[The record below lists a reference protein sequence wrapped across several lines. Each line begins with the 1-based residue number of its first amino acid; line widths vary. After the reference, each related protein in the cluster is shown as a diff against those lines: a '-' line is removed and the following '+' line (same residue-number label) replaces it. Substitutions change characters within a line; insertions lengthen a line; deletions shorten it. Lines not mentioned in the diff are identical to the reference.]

1 MLLMIHRYL
10 ETQITKALDGGFV
23 TILYGARQVG
33 KTTLANKI
41 LSQTRHTLYLN
52 CDDPAVLSR
61 LHNQSLAGLRS
72 IIADASLLVIDE
84 AQRVENI
91 GVTAK
96 LIHDSMPEKKLLLTG
111 SSSLDLANKIKEPL
125 TGRSK
130 ELLLYPLSLREVTHN
145 VIEAD
150 GYLQRLL
157 VYGGY
162 PGLWGLNE
170 SEAAEQAREIAN
182 RYLYRDAFAL
192 GTVYDQT
199 VIDNLLR
206 LLAHQIGSEVSYS
219 ELAGNLEVSKETVM
233 RYIDLLEKAF
243 IIFRL
248 PQFRKNQ
255 RVQVGRLRKIYFY
268 DLGMRNA
275 LVDDFKPL
283 KLRGDVGALWEN
295 FVIVERLKKH
305 QFEQKYVRSY
315 YWRSRDK
322 QEVDLVEESG
332 GAFAAFECK
341 WNKQPRVPGGFSA
354 AYPNLMVTGV
364 TKDTYWESLIHTS

>member
-1 MLLMIHRYL
+1 MIERYIEAQVVNSL
-10 ETQITKALDGGFV
+10 NQGLV

-33 KTTLANKI
+33 KTTLAKKV
-41 LSQTRHTLYLN
+41 LSSAKNGLYLN
-52 CDDPAVLSR
+52 CDDPAVSSR
-61 LHNQSLAGLRS
+61 LQNQSLA
-72 IIADASLLVIDE
+72 SLKAVIGDSDMIVIDE

-91 GVTAK
+91 GIAAK
-96 LIHDSMPEKKLLLTG
+96 LIHDNMPEKKLLLTG

-125 TGRSK
+125 TGRSH
-130 ELLLYPLSLREVTHN
+130 ELLLYPLGLKEVAQN
-145 VIEAD
+145 IIEAD
-150 GYLQRLL
+150 GYMQRLL
-157 VYGGY
+157 VFGGY
-162 PGLWGLNE
+162 PGLWTLDE
-170 SEAAEQAREIAN
+170 YTAATQAREIAN

-192 GTVYDQT
+192 GTIYDQT

-206 LLAHQIGSEVSYS
+206 LLAYQVGSEVSYS

-255 RVQVGRLRKIYFY
+255 RVQVGRLRKVYFY

-275 LVDDFKPL
+275 LVDDFSPL
-283 KLRGDVGALWEN
+283 KQRGDVGALWEN
-295 FVIVERLKKH
+295 FMLLERLKKN
-305 QFEQKYVRSY
+305 QADEQYTRSY

-332 GAFAAFECK
+332 GSFKAFESK
-341 WNKQPRVPGGFSA
+341 WSKQPHIPKGFA
-354 AYPNLMVTGV
+354 TAYPGITVTGV
-364 TKDTYWESLIHTS
+364 TKDTYWDILYR

>member
-1 MLLMIHRYL
+1 MIDRYI
-10 ETQITKALDGGFV
+10 ESQIIKSLSDGFV
-23 TILYGARQVG
+23 TILYGPRQVG

-41 LSQTRHTLYLN
+41 LADTNNGLYLN

-61 LHNQSLAGLRS
+61 LQGQSLAGLRS
-72 IIADASLLVIDE
+72 IIADAKLIVIDE

-91 GVTAK
+91 GLTAK
-96 LIHDSMPEKKLLLTG
+96 LIHDSIPGVKLLLTG

-130 ELLLYPLSLREVTHN
+130 EFLLYPLRLKEVANN
-145 VIEAD
+145 VIESD
-150 GYLQRLL
+150 GYMHRLL

-162 PGLWGLNE
+162 PGLWSLQENV
-170 SEAAEQAREIAN
+170 AAELARDIAN
-182 RYLYRDAFAL
+182 RYLYKDAFAL
-192 GTVYDQT
+192 GTIYDQT

-206 LLAHQIGSEVSYS
+206 LLAHQIGNEVSYS
-219 ELAGNLEVSKETVM
+219 ELASSLEISKDTVM

-243 IIFRL
+243 IVFRL

-255 RVQVGRLRKIYFY
+255 RVQIGRLRKIYFY

-275 LVDDFKPL
+275 LVGDFRPL
-283 KLRGDVGALWEN
+283 EVRGDVGALWEN
-295 FVIVERLKKH
+295 FVLVERLKKN

-322 QEVDLVEESG
+322 QEVDLVEEFSG
-332 GAFAAFECK
+332 EFSAFECK
-341 WNKQPRVPGGFSA
+341 WNKQPRVPGGFKA
-354 AYPNLMVTGV
+354 AYPDIKVTGV
-364 TKDTYWESLIHTS
+364 TKNNYWDLL

>member
-1 MLLMIHRYL
+1 MIYRYI
-10 ETQITKALDGGFV
+10 EPQITKSLNENFV

-41 LSQTRHTLYLN
+41 LSRAKNGLYLN
-52 CDDPAVLSR
+52 CDDPAVLTR
-61 LHNQSLAGLRS
+61 LQNQSLAGLRT
-72 IIADASLLVIDE
+72 IIADADLVVIDE

-91 GVTAK
+91 GLTAK
-96 LIHDSMPEKKLLLTG
+96 LIHDEMPERKLLLTG

-125 TGRSK
+125 TGRSR
-130 ELLLYPLSLREVTHN
+130 ELLLYPLSLKEVAKN
-145 VIEAD
+145 IIEAD
-150 GYLQRLL
+150 GYMQRLL
-157 VYGGY
+157 VHGGY
-162 PGLWGLNE
+162 PGLWSLNE
-170 SEAAEQAREIAN
+170 AEAAGRARELAN

-206 LLAHQIGSEVSYS
+206 LLAHQVGSEVSYS

-243 IIFRL
+243 IVFRL

-255 RVQVGRLRKIYFY
+255 RVQVGRLRKVYFY

-275 LVDDFKPL
+275 LIDDFAPL
-283 KLRGDVGALWEN
+283 ELRGDVGALWEN
-295 FVIVERLKKH
+295 FVLVERLKKN
-305 QFEQKYVRSY
+305 QAAQKYTRSC

-332 GAFAAFECK
+332 GEFAAFECK
-341 WNKQPRVPGGFSA
+341 WSKQPRVPGGFAA
-354 AYPNLMVTGV
+354 AYPQISVIGV
-364 TKDTYWESLIHTS
+364 TKDNYWESLYS

>member
-1 MLLMIHRYL
+1 MIDRYI
-10 ETQITKALDGGFV
+10 ESQIIKSLNDGFV
-23 TILYGARQVG
+23 TVLYGARQVG

-41 LSQTRHTLYLN
+41 LADNKKGLYLN
-52 CDDPAVLSR
+52 CDDPAVLLR
-61 LHNQSLAGLRS
+61 IQGQSQIGLKS
-72 IIADASLLVIDE
+72 IISDSKLVVIDE
-84 AQRVENI
+84 AQRIENI
-91 GVTAK
+91 GLTAK
-96 LIHDSMPEKKLLLTG
+96 LIHDSMPDVKLLLTG

-130 ELLLYPLSLREVTHN
+130 EFLLFPLGLKEVAKN
-145 VIEAD
+145 IIEGD
-150 GYLQRLL
+150 GYMQRLL
-157 VYGGY
+157 IYGGY
-162 PGLWGLNE
+162 PGLWSLRE
-170 SEAAEQAREIAN
+170 DEAAKIARDIAN

-192 GTVYDQT
+192 GTIYDQT

-219 ELAGNLEVSKETVM
+219 ELAGSLEISKETVM

-243 IIFRL
+243 IVFRL

-255 RVQVGRLRKIYFY
+255 RVQIGRLRKIYFY

-283 KLRGDVGALWEN
+283 ENRGDIGALWEN
-295 FVIVERLKKH
+295 FVMVERLKKN

-322 QEVDLVEESG
+322 QEVDLIEESSG
-332 GAFAAFECK
+332 EFSAFECK
-341 WNKQPRVPGGFSA
+341 WSKQPRVPVSFSV
-354 AYPNLMVTGV
+354 AYPDINVTGI
-364 TKDTYWESLIHTS
+364 TKDNYWDLL

>member
-1 MLLMIHRYL
+1 MIDRYIEPQVL
-10 ETQITKALDGGFV
+10 KSLDDGFT

-33 KTTLANKI
+33 KTTLANKV
-41 LSQTRHTLYLN
+41 LARATNGLYLN

-61 LHNQSLAGLRS
+61 LQGQSLAGLRA
-72 IIADASLLVIDE
+72 IITNADVIVIDE

-91 GVTAK
+91 GLTAK

-125 TGRSK
+125 TGRSR
-130 ELLLYPLSLREVTHN
+130 ELLLYPLGLKEVAKN
-145 VIEAD
+145 IIEAD
-150 GYLQRLL
+150 GYMQRLL
-157 VYGGY
+157 VHGGY
-162 PGLWGLNE
+162 PGLWSLNE
-170 SEAAEQAREIAN
+170 TEAAARAREIAN

-192 GTVYDQT
+192 GTIYDQT

-206 LLAHQIGSEVSYS
+206 LLAHQVGSEVSYS

-233 RYIDLLEKAF
+233 RYVDLLEKAF
-243 IIFRL
+243 IVFRL

-255 RVQVGRLRKIYFY
+255 RVQIGRLRKIYFY

-275 LVDDFKPL
+275 LIDDFGPL
-283 KLRGDVGALWEN
+283 ELRGDVGALWEN
-295 FVIVERLKKH
+295 FVLVERLKKN
-305 QFEQKYVRSY
+305 QLDQRYTRSY

-332 GAFAAFECK
+332 GQFAAFECK
-341 WNKQPRVPGGFSA
+341 WNKQPRVPGGFTA
-354 AYPNLMVTGV
+354 EYPNINVAGI
-364 TKDTYWESLIHTS
+364 TKGNYWESLYS

>member
-1 MLLMIHRYL
+1 MIDRYI
-10 ETQITKALDGGFV
+10 EPQVIRSLDEGFV

-41 LSQTRHTLYLN
+41 LSLGSNNLYLN
-52 CDDPAVLSR
+52 CDDPAVITR
-61 LHNQSLAGLRS
+61 LQGQSLAALQTLIG
-72 IIADASLLVIDE
+72 DAELVVIDE
-84 AQRVENI
+84 AQRIENI
-91 GVTAK
+91 GITAK
-96 LIHDSMPEKKLLLTG
+96 LIHDSMPEKRLLLTG

-125 TGRSK
+125 TGRSQ
-130 ELLLYPLSLREVTHN
+130 ELLLYPLALKEVAHH

-150 GYLQRLL
+150 GYMQRLL

-162 PGLWGLNE
+162 PGLWELSE
-170 SEAAEQAREIAN
+170 EAAAGRARQIAN

-192 GTVYDQT
+192 GTIYDQT
-199 VIDNLLR
+199 VINNLLR
-206 LLAHQIGSEVSYS
+206 LLALQIGNEVSYS

-233 RYIDLLEKAF
+233 RYVDLLEKAF
-243 IIFRL
+243 IVFRL

-275 LVDDFKPL
+275 LIDDFKAL
-283 KLRGDVGALWEN
+283 DIRGDVGALWEN
-295 FVIVERLKKH
+295 FVLVERLKKN
-305 QFEQKYVRSY
+305 QAMQKYVRSY

-332 GAFAAFECK
+332 GELAAFECK
-341 WNKQPRVPGGFSA
+341 WKKQPRVPGGFVS
-354 AYPNLMVTGV
+354 AYPDITVTGV
-364 TKDTYWESLIHTS
+364 TKNNYWQSL